1 MNSDQFVMAE
11 PSVPGDPSVPPES
24 QRARGPFDRLT
35 ARERDVVARALR
47 GCANKVIAYDLGLAH
62 STVRVLMARAAI
74 KLGAHSRDELLRIAA
89 EFAREQG

>member
-1 MNSDQFVMAE
+1 MTE
-11 PSVPGDPSVPPES
+11 PSVPGNSGGPPE
-24 QRARGPFDRLT
+24 RPRGPLERLT

-74 KLGAHSRDELLRIAA
+74 KLGAHSREELLRIAG
-89 EFAREQG
+89 ELVRQDG